1 MDMYSSS
8 SSGARVRSRF
18 HSGFCFLWV
27 RMVSPRRTIVYI
39 DAFNLYY
46 RRLKGTPYRWL
57 NIEAM
62 CHRLLPDNQVD
73 RINYYT
79 ARITDADR
87 FSRQDVYLRAL
98 ATLPSV
104 TITYG
109 RYLQHVV
116 KRPLANPTPGLPRYV
131 DVIDNEEKG
140 SDVNLATHLVLDGAR
155 NAFDVAVVISND
167 SDLQEPVRVV
177 RRELGKTVGI
187 ISPQDGNNP
196 INPQLRAHASFVK
209 RIRDWALQQSLFP
222 EVMSD
227 SGGVFYC
234 PPKWK
239 GAVSSVEEPAQ
250 KNTRIAAPSPQKNK
264 KKRR

>member
-1 MDMYSSS
+1 
-8 SSGARVRSRF
+8 
-18 HSGFCFLWV
+18 
-27 RMVSPRRTIVYI
+27 MVTPHRTIIYI

-62 CHRLLPDNQVD
+62 CHRLLPDNQID
-73 RINYYT
+73 RVNYYT

-104 TITYG
+104 SITYG

-116 KRPLANPTPGLPRYV
+116 KRPLANPSPGSPRYV

-155 NAFDVAVVISND
+155 GVFDVAVVISND

-209 RIRDWALQQSLFP
+209 RIRDWVLQQSLFP

-227 SGGVFYC
+227 KGGVFYC

-239 GAVSSVEEPAQ
+239 STLPPVEKPPS
-250 KNTRIAAPSPQKNK
+250 NTPGTAASPG
-264 KKRR
+264 KRRKPTH

>member
-1 MDMYSSS
+1 M
-8 SSGARVRSRF
+8 GKQ
-18 HSGFCFLWV
+18 
-27 RMVSPRRTIVYI
+27 PRTIVYV
-39 DAFNLYY
+39 DGFNLYY
-46 RRLKGTPYRWL
+46 RRLKGTSYRWL
-57 NIEAM
+57 NLEAM
-62 CHRLLPDNQVD
+62 CHYLLPDNQVD

-104 TITYG
+104 SMTYG
-109 RYLQHVV
+109 RYLQHTV
-116 KRPLANPTPGLPRYV
+116 KRPLANPSSENPRYV

-177 RRELGKTVGI
+177 RHELGKAVGI
-187 ISPQDGNNP
+187 VSPVDGNRP
-196 INPQLRAHASFVK
+196 INPQLQEHASFVK
-209 RIRDWALQQSLFP
+209 RIREWVLMKSLFP

-227 SGGVFYC
+227 DGGVFYC

-239 GAVSSVEEPAQ
+239 SVVANNEE
-250 KNTRIAAPSPQKNK
+250 PSPQKPPSTTASK
-264 KKRR
+264 KKRKTTY

>member
-1 MDMYSSS
+1 
-8 SSGARVRSRF
+8 
-18 HSGFCFLWV
+18 
-27 RMVSPRRTIVYI
+27 
-39 DAFNLYY
+39 
-46 RRLKGTPYRWL
+46 
-57 NIEAM
+57 
-62 CHRLLPDNQVD
+62 VD

-104 TITYG
+104 SITYG

-116 KRPLANPTPGLPRYV
+116 KRPLADPSPGSPRYV

-155 NAFDVAVVISND
+155 GVFDVAVVISND

-209 RIRDWALQQSLFP
+209 RIRDWVLQQGLFP

-239 GAVSSVEEPAQ
+239 PDALSKETPLLQRPTATQVS
-250 KNTRIAAPSPQKNK
+250 K
-264 KKRR
+264 KKRKTPH